1 MMICFEKIA
10 PPRAPPGS
18 GEPVQL
24 PVPVKLE
31 IGWLAAQFNRLQ
43 LWHAFR
49 LIKRLSRQP
58 Q

>member
-1 MMICFEKIA
+1 MMIYFEKIA

-18 GEPVQL
+18 AEPVQL

-43 LWHAFR
+43 LWQR
-49 LIKRLSRQP
+49 LALD
-58 Q
+58 